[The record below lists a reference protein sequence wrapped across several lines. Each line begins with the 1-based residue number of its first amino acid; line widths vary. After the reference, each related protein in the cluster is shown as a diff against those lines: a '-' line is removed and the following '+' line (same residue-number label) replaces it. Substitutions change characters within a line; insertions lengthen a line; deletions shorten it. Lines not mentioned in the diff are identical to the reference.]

1 MNMNAEVKR
10 SNRIRTSVQDKT
22 FDAVNVAV
30 MLLLLAVY
38 IWPIWFVII
47 ASFSDPME
55 VQLGKVLFLPSKLS
69 IQSYIELINRSSIW
83 TGYRNSL
90 IYLVSGTFLDMV
102 FTICA
107 AYPLSRRDFML
118 RKPVMVFLLITMYFS
133 GGLIPM
139 YMLVKALGLINTIWC
154 ILLSGA
160 LSVYNILIM
169 RSYFMNS
176 IPSALQEAAVLDG
189 ANSYQYL
196 IKVVLPLSKPVLAV
210 IALYNAVG
218 RWNDYYTAL
227 VYLHN
232 EDMYPLQLVLREI
245 LDSVTAK
252 STDITNNLDMTDQV
266 KLAQSLKYSSIIV
279 ATIPI
284 MLIYP
289 FVQKYFVK
297 GVMIGA
303 VKG

>member
-1 MNMNAEVKR
+1 
-10 SNRIRTSVQDKT
+10 
-22 FDAVNVAV
+22 
-30 MLLLLAVY
+30 
-38 IWPIWFVII
+38 
-47 ASFSDPME
+47 
-55 VQLGKVLFLPSKLS
+55 
-69 IQSYIELINRSSIW
+69 
-83 TGYRNSL
+83 
-90 IYLVSGTFLDMV
+90 
-102 FTICA
+102 
-107 AYPLSRRDFML
+107 ML